1 MLLEIFVMGY
11 SVMAN
16 PTATAFL
23 EVLNDRKKNS
33 CMFTVDMKC
42 CELNDSS
49 KTRSKRLLFLFDPK
63 CKSADSDKRIRYTR
77 FGRLHRKMMGSN

>member
-1 MLLEIFVMGY
+1 MQLEMFVVGY

-16 PTATAFL
+16 PRATAIL

-33 CMFTVDMKC
+33 CMFTVDMNC

-49 KTRSKRLLFLFDPK
+49 KTRFKRLITVWP
-63 CKSADSDKRIRYTR
+63 
-77 FGRLHRKMMGSN
+77 